1 MYQEI
6 KTFTDLTFFPHMG
19 GVASLQQI
27 GEHTLSIIAG
37 GKLAMS
43 SPKGLNSSRSWDFQ
57 SFEIGIIHTESDE
70 WVTKDILQVDSD
82 TVGWFKRSDIN
93 NVIEMVSDISS
104 EGKFFS
110 DSLKQD
116 DYNDDTDY

>member
-19 GVASLQQI
+19 GVASLQKI

-43 SPKGLNSSRSWDFQ
+43 SPKGLMSSDETLYT
-57 SFEIGIIHTESDE
+57 SFEIGIILTETDE

-82 TVGWFKRSDIN
+82 TVGWFKREDIN
-93 NVIEMVSDISS
+93 NVIELISDTI
-104 EGKFFS
+104 
-110 DSLKQD
+110 D
-116 DYNDDTDY
+116 

>member
-57 SFEIGIIHTESDE
+57 SFEIGIIHTKSDE

-93 NVIEMVSDISS
+93 NVIEMVSDINN
-104 EGKFFS
+104 FS
-110 DSLKQD
+110 IVTLKSD
-116 DYNDDTDY
+116 DN

>member
-1 MYQEI
+1 MKKEI

-19 GVASLQQI
+19 GVASLQKI

-43 SPKGLNSSRSWDFQ
+43 SPKGLMSSDVEDFEL
-57 SFEIGIIHTESDE
+57 FEIGIIHTESDE

-82 TVGWFKRSDIN
+82 TVGWFERSDIN
-93 NVIEMVSDISS
+93 NVIEMVNDINN
-104 EGKFFS
+104 FS
-110 DSLKQD
+110 IVTLKSI
-116 DYNDDTDY
+116 

>member
-6 KTFTDLTFFPHMG
+6 KTFTDLTFFPWNG
-19 GVASLQQI
+19 GVASLQKI
-27 GEHTLSIIAG
+27 GEYTLSIIAG

-57 SFEIGIIHTESDE
+57 SFEIGIIHTETDE

-93 NVIEMVSDISS
+93 NVIEMVSDIN
-104 EGKFFS
+104 K
-110 DSLKQD
+110 
-116 DYNDDTDY
+116 